1 MLWRFCSVTEAVHQ
15 QPTAYGTIGAGITGF
30 AGAQQFIL
38 PGFRERYAG
47 CKTQCRCRGACHT
60 ASADLKEL
68 PSADLHGLLLVSTLS
83 RPIYI
88 RLLRVQGVGVIFL
101 CGRGRKGPELAQF
114 PSIQEGFV
122 TEYHNVGVCVL
133 IWLRESE
140 KTQQKEI
147 ENVTNI
153 TGVRQIELWRRDDLQ
168 HPRLDEVAEEV
179 PVALVYNGISHV
191 VMMASPKD
199 LEYFALGFSL
209 SEGIIESP
217 RDIFGMDV
225 VPSCNGLEVQIE
237 LSSRRFMGLKE
248 RRRALAGRTGCGVCG
263 VEQLNDIGKPVQ
275 PLPFTQTF
283 DLNKLDDALRHLNDF
298 QPVGQLTGCTH
309 AAAWMLPSGELVGG
323 HEDVGRHVALDK
335 LLGRRSQEGES
346 WQQGAVLVSSRASYE
361 MVQKSAMCGVEILF
375 AVSAATTLAVEVA
388 ERCNLTLVGFCK
400 PGRATV
406 YTHPQRLSN

>member
-1 MLWRFCSVTEAVHQ
+1 MNK
-15 QPTAYGTIGAGITGF
+15 I
-30 AGAQQFIL
+30 
-38 PGFRERYAG
+38 
-47 CKTQCRCRGACHT
+47 
-60 ASADLKEL
+60 
-68 PSADLHGLLLVSTLS
+68 
-83 RPIYI
+83 
-88 RLLRVQGVGVIFL
+88 
-101 CGRGRKGPELAQF
+101 
-114 PSIQEGFV
+114 IQE
-122 TEYHNVGVCVL
+122 NN
-133 IWLRESE
+133 
-140 KTQQKEI
+140 Q
-147 ENVTNI
+147 NVTTV
-153 TGVRQIELWRRDDLQ
+153 TGSRQLTLWKREDLQ
-168 HPRLDEVAEEV
+168 HPQSDEVAEEV

-199 LEYFALGFSL
+199 LEHFALGFSL

-217 RDIFGMDV
+217 QDIFGMEV
-225 VPSCNGLEVQIE
+225 VPSCNGLEVQVE

-283 DLNKLDDALRHLNDF
+283 DLADLDRALTHLNDF
-298 QPVGQLTGCTH
+298 QPVGQRTGCTH
-309 AAAWMLPSGELVGG
+309 AAAWVQPSGILAGG

-335 LLGRRSQEGES
+335 LLGRRAIEGES

-400 PGRATV
+400 PGRATI
-406 YTHPQRLSN
+406 YTHPQRLIAE

>member
-1 MLWRFCSVTEAVHQ
+1 M
-15 QPTAYGTIGAGITGF
+15 I
-30 AGAQQFIL
+30 
-38 PGFRERYAG
+38 
-47 CKTQCRCRGACHT
+47 
-60 ASADLKEL
+60 
-68 PSADLHGLLLVSTLS
+68 
-83 RPIYI
+83 
-88 RLLRVQGVGVIFL
+88 
-101 CGRGRKGPELAQF
+101 
-114 PSIQEGFV
+114 
-122 TEYHNVGVCVL
+122 
-133 IWLRESE
+133 
-140 KTQQKEI
+140 
-147 ENVTNI
+147 NVTSSRLIN
-153 TGVRQIELWRRDDLQ
+153 LWKREDLQ
-168 HPRLDEVAEEV
+168 HPQPDEVAEEV

-199 LEYFALGFSL
+199 LEHFAVGFSL
-209 SEGIIESP
+209 SEGIIDSP
-217 RDIFGMDV
+217 REIYGMDV

-283 DLNKLDDALRHLNDF
+283 NLARLDQALRHLKDF

-309 AAAWMLPSGELVGG
+309 AAAWVMPSGELAGG

-335 LLGRRSQEGES
+335 LLGRRAAQGES
-346 WQQGAVLVSSRASYE
+346 WLPGAALVSSRASYE

-400 PGRATV
+400 PGKATI
-406 YTHPQRLSN
+406 YTHPQRLIAE

>member
-1 MLWRFCSVTEAVHQ
+1 MNK
-15 QPTAYGTIGAGITGF
+15 I
-30 AGAQQFIL
+30 
-38 PGFRERYAG
+38 
-47 CKTQCRCRGACHT
+47 
-60 ASADLKEL
+60 
-68 PSADLHGLLLVSTLS
+68 
-83 RPIYI
+83 
-88 RLLRVQGVGVIFL
+88 
-101 CGRGRKGPELAQF
+101 
-114 PSIQEGFV
+114 IQE
-122 TEYHNVGVCVL
+122 N
-133 IWLRESE
+133 I
-140 KTQQKEI
+140 K
-147 ENVTNI
+147 NVTSL
-153 TGVRQIELWRRDDLQ
+153 TGSRQLTLWKREDLQ
-168 HPRLDEVAEEV
+168 HPQPDEVAEEV

-199 LEYFALGFSL
+199 LEHFAMGFSL

-217 RDIFGMDV
+217 QDIYGMDV
-225 VPSCNGLEVQIE
+225 VPSCNGLEVQVE

-283 DLNKLDDALRHLNDF
+283 DLANLDNALRHLNDF

-309 AAAWMLPSGELVGG
+309 AAACVQPSGHLAGG

-335 LLGRRSQEGES
+335 LLGRRAIEGET

-400 PGRATV
+400 PGRATI
-406 YTHPQRLSN
+406 YTHPQRLVAQ

>member
-1 MLWRFCSVTEAVHQ
+1 MNK
-15 QPTAYGTIGAGITGF
+15 I
-30 AGAQQFIL
+30 
-38 PGFRERYAG
+38 
-47 CKTQCRCRGACHT
+47 
-60 ASADLKEL
+60 
-68 PSADLHGLLLVSTLS
+68 
-83 RPIYI
+83 
-88 RLLRVQGVGVIFL
+88 
-101 CGRGRKGPELAQF
+101 
-114 PSIQEGFV
+114 IQE
-122 TEYHNVGVCVL
+122 N
-133 IWLRESE
+133 I
-140 KTQQKEI
+140 K
-147 ENVTNI
+147 NVTSS
-153 TGVRQIELWRRDDLQ
+153 TGSRQLTLWKREDLQ
-168 HPRLDEVAEEV
+168 HPQPDEVAEEV

-199 LEYFALGFSL
+199 LEHFAVGFSL

-217 RDIFGMDV
+217 QDIYGMDV
-225 VPSCNGLEVQIE
+225 VPSCNGLEVQVE

-283 DLNKLDDALRHLNDF
+283 DLANLDNALRHLNDF

-309 AAAWMLPSGELVGG
+309 AAAWIQPSGHLAGG

-335 LLGRRSQEGES
+335 LLGRRAIEGET

-361 MVQKSAMCGVEILF
+361 MVQKSAMCGVEVLF

-400 PGRATV
+400 PGRATI
-406 YTHPQRLSN
+406 YTHPQRLVAQ